1 MKFEETQFFKEIDD
15 NFIAIKN
22 SLDDNSEAH
31 NILNEAIV
39 AIKGNIDEI
48 VEYISALPTPDKI
61 LYKPAGADYMN
72 IKENLDHIYERLDR
86 LEASVYGDNK

>member
-31 NILNEAIV
+31 NILNETIV
-39 AIKGNIDEI
+39 AIKSNIDEI

-61 LYKPAGADYMN
+61 LYKPEGADYMN
-72 IKENLDHIYERLDR
+72 IKENLDHIYDR
-86 LEASVYGDNK
+86 LIRLEESVFGDNK